1 VSRPGPRLLVIG
13 LGNELRGDD
22 AAGLLVA
29 RAIRDRPGAE
39 IETAEHEGE
48 PVALLDLWEG
58 AELVVVADAVGG
70 GAGAAAGTVHRF
82 DAGDGPLPA
91 LFGGPSTHALGLAE
105 TIELARVLGRLP
117 ARLIVFGIEGERFGA
132 GEPPSPAVLEAV
144 EPVAEA
150 AVAVASRGPGTGI
163 GSLT

>member
-1 VSRPGPRLLVIG
+1 VSRPGPRLLAIG

-29 RAIRDRPGAE
+29 RAIRDRAGAG
-39 IETAEHEGE
+39 IEAAEHEGE

-70 GAGAAAGTVHRF
+70 SGAAPGTVHRF
-82 DAGDGPLPA
+82 DAGEGPLPA

-105 TIELARVLGRLP
+105 TIELARALGRLP

-132 GEPPSPAVLEAV
+132 GERPSAAVLGAV

-150 AVAVASRGPGTGI
+150 AVAVASREPGTGI